1 MSTDSDL
8 IQVFKL
14 VMIIFAIFA
23 NVDVTTKGNHMNNI
37 FTVSTDESLDDV
49 LSSLEISD
57 EAVELAAN
65 PCEATANTARS
76 AGIRG
81 CPGC

>member
-1 MSTDSDL
+1 
-8 IQVFKL
+8 
-14 VMIIFAIFA
+14 
-23 NVDVTTKGNHMNNI
+23 MNNI

>member
-1 MSTDSDL
+1 
-8 IQVFKL
+8 
-14 VMIIFAIFA
+14 MIFIRNFAT
-23 NVDVTTKGNHMNNI
+23 VDVTTKGNHMNNI

-49 LSSLEISD
+49 LRSLEISD

>member
-1 MSTDSDL
+1 MNDNTD
-8 IQVFKL
+8 
-14 VMIIFAIFA
+14 
-23 NVDVTTKGNHMNNI
+23 
-37 FTVSTDESLDDV
+37 VSKDDI
-49 LSSLEISD
+49 LNQLLNTLAISD

-65 PCEATANTARS
+65 PCDATANTARS

>member
-1 MSTDSDL
+1 
-8 IQVFKL
+8 
-14 VMIIFAIFA
+14 
-23 NVDVTTKGNHMNNI
+23 MNNI

-49 LSSLEISD
+49 LRSLEISD